1 MDLLGVDG
9 KGEKDALAILT
20 KFSADHCQVS
30 FLKQV
35 LEIKSY
41 TIRFNIP
48 GYKIRS
54 ELSSEKECLVKPPCS
69 PWQVLVAA
77 GSLVCIHG

>member
-30 FLKQV
+30 FLKQA
-35 LEIKSY
+35 LEIKSHKY
-41 TIRFNIP
+41 MVQYSRLQDL
-48 GYKIRS
+48 R
-54 ELSSEKECLVKPPCS
+54 
-69 PWQVLVAA
+69 
-77 GSLVCIHG
+77 

>member
-30 FLKQV
+30 YLREKMQV
-35 LEIKSY
+35 IEGRLPKTISFILGNEI
-41 TIRFNIP
+41 
-48 GYKIRS
+48 
-54 ELSSEKECLVKPPCS
+54 
-69 PWQVLVAA
+69 
-77 GSLVCIHG
+77 